1 MLFHLSALYLFMN
14 YKYLSK
20 DRVIHQLE
28 EILKGILGLLSLL
41 CVEFNVVLQPWTLIE
56 FNDSM
61 NCLQLHTK
69 SHVALQ
75 GSVVNYIFLFVV

>member
-1 MLFHLSALYLFMN
+1 MLFYSLLFKFCNYLF
-14 YKYLSK
+14 K

-28 EILKGILGLLSLL
+28 EILLKGVLGLLSLL
-41 CVEFNVVLQPWTLIE
+41 CVEFNVLLQPWTLVE

-69 SHVALQ
+69 SHVAL
-75 GSVVNYIFLFVV
+75 